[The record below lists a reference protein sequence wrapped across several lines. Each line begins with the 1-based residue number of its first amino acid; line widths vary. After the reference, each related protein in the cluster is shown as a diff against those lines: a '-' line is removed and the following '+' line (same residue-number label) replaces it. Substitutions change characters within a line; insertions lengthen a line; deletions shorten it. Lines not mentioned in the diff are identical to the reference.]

1 VPSRLRPQS
10 PADGKLPLTPESWLP
25 KEHNLYRPRHSSRQR
40 TALTCAIVFFM
51 APVLLWVVGV
61 QPTAFENRPLRP
73 FPGLGD
79 GWGFFTGL
87 TGWATDHLPLRQ
99 AGVQA
104 ADGIGTGGFGDPP
117 GSGQGTNHDTVG
129 IDQGQRPAGTG
140 DVPGYVYPQVIPGK
154 DGWLYLGE
162 DVNAKCRPVMDLD
175 HVVSALQRLRA
186 AVENSGRRFVL
197 VFAPDKYTEEPSH
210 LPDDFVGKSCA
221 QARTTD
227 FWNRVP
233 RETGALDLRPA
244 LADAKQRLGRPLYD
258 PNDTHWS
265 YDGGL
270 VMTYALGQA
279 ITPGSTTNWR
289 AAPDGVRPWPADLA
303 RVLGRTEQR
312 TLPTYSLSTD
322 GGADRTRYI
331 ASDFRSPLHL
341 TQPDGARP
349 VGSIAPKVGIVADS
363 FTQFA
368 TPYLAA
374 TCQDVTIVHGDTVA
388 ESNENQLAEMFAD
401 RDVVTFEF
409 VERSVTG
416 GSSSLLRD
424 QTIGELA
431 NALARHPR

>member
-1 VPSRLRPQS
+1 MPSRLRPQS
-10 PADGKLPLTPESWLP
+10 PADAKLPQTPESWLP

-40 TALTCAIVFFM
+40 TALTCAIVFFL
-51 APVLLWVVGV
+51 APVLLWVAGV

-73 FPGLGD
+73 FPSLGD
-79 GWGFFTGL
+79 GWNFFPEL

-104 ADGIGTGGFGDPP
+104 ADQIGTGVFGDPP
-117 GSGQGTNHDTVG
+117 GSGQGTNHGTVG
-129 IDQGQRPAGTG
+129 VDQGQSGTG

-175 HVVSALQRLRA
+175 HVVSALRRLRA
-186 AVENSGRRFVL
+186 AVESSGRKFVL
-197 VFAPDKYTEEPSH
+197 VFAPDKYTQEPSH
-210 LPDDFVGKSCA
+210 LPDDYVGKTCA
-221 QARTTD
+221 QARTTG
-227 FWNRVP
+227 FWSRVP
-233 RETGALDLRPA
+233 RETGGLDLRPA
-244 LADAKQRLGRPLYD
+244 LADAQQRLGRPLYD

-279 ITPGSTTNWR
+279 IAPGSTVNWR
-289 AAPDGVRPWPADLA
+289 AAPNGVRPWPADLA
-303 RVLGRTEQR
+303 RLLGRSEQR
-312 TLPTYSLSTD
+312 SLPTYSLSTD
-322 GGADRTRYI
+322 GGQDRARYI
-331 ASDFRSPLHL
+331 ASDFRSPLRL

-349 VGSIAPKVGIVADS
+349 AGSLRPNIGIVADS

-368 TPYLAA
+368 TPFLAA
-374 TCQDVTIVHGDTVA
+374 TCQDVTIVHSDTVGQ
-388 ESNENQLAEMFAD
+388 SNVDQLAELFAD

-416 GSSSLLRD
+416 GSSALLRD
-424 QTIGELA
+424 QTIDELA
-431 NALARHPR
+431 KALARHPR

>member
-1 VPSRLRPQS
+1 VPPSLRPQS
-10 PADGKLPLTPESWLP
+10 PAGRRQLQTPESWLP
-25 KEHNLYRPRHSSRQR
+25 KEHNLYRPRHSNRQR
-40 TALTCAIVFFM
+40 TALTCAIAFFLT
-51 APVLLWVVGV
+51 PVLLWVVGV
-61 QPTAFENRPLRP
+61 QPTAFENRPLRS
-73 FPGLGD
+73 FPSLGD

-87 TGWATDHLPLRQ
+87 TGWAADHLPLRQ

-104 ADGIGTGGFGDPP
+104 ADGIGTGLFGDPP

-129 IDQGQRPAGTG
+129 IDQGQQPAGTG
-140 DVPGYVYPQVIPGK
+140 DVPGYVYPGIIPGK

-186 AVENSGRRFVL
+186 AVEHSGRKFVL

-210 LPDDFVGKSCA
+210 LPDDYVGKACA

-233 RETGALDLRPA
+233 RETGAIDLRPS
-244 LADAKQRLGRPLYD
+244 LADAERRIGRSVYD

-279 ITPGSTTNWR
+279 IAPGSTTNWR
-289 AAPDGVRPWPADLA
+289 AAPIGVRPWPADLS

-312 TLPTYSLSTD
+312 QMMAYSLSTD
-322 GGADRTRYI
+322 GGVDRARYI
-331 ASDFRSPLHL
+331 ASDFRLPLYL

-349 VGSIAPKVGIVADS
+349 VGSISESVGLVADS

-368 TPYLAA
+368 TPFLAA
-374 TCQDVTIVHGDTVA
+374 TCQDVTIVHADTVGR
-388 ESNENQLAEMFAD
+388 STGDQLADMFAD

-416 GSSSLLRD
+416 GSSALLRD
-424 QTIGELA
+424 QTIDELA
-431 NALARHPR
+431 KALARHPR